1 MMHSVYLDDYVD
13 TDGEWQ
19 IIAHQ
24 PEGPRAPQH
33 EYAKQPELPRPSGY
47 DDNLHGSD
55 SDEDYAS
62 QALGD
67 SRPGPKPGGY
77 GGRIEQILYENP
89 QLPILITDA
98 GKGSDGT
105 KYIVYT
111 IRTGVRYQ
119 FI

>member
-1 MMHSVYLDDYVD
+1 MMESIYLDDEEPAD
-13 TDGEWQ
+13 IDWE
-19 IIAHQ
+19 IIAHPNDD
-24 PEGPRAPQH
+24 PEAPPGDDFAQS
-33 EYAKQPELPRPSGY
+33 RPSGY
-47 DDNLHGSD
+47 DQNLSD

-77 GGRIEQILYENP
+77 DSRIEQILYENP
-89 QLPILITDA
+89 QLPIIITDA

-111 IRTGVRYQ
+111 IRTGVCLSLSP
-119 FI
+119 